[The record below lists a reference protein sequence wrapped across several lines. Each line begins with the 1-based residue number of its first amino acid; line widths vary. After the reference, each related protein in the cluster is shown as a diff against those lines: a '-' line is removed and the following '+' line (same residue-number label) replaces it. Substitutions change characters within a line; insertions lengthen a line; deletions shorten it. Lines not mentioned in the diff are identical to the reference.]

1 MLTYLFIAFVV
12 VVALVP
18 LTHFAPSKGQRR
30 IVHMREMAALS
41 GLFVEFR
48 SLPAALQ
55 RGAPTPRNLIY
66 YGKRLQPA
74 KGTAVASGQWLREA
88 QQWRSADRRSAV
100 PAALQD
106 LPADVFAAS
115 VDAQS
120 CGVYWVESAREE
132 DAREVISAVQRWAQD
147 LLA

>member
-1 MLTYLFIAFVV
+1 MLTYLLIAFVI

-30 IVHMREMAALS
+30 VARMRELAAVS

-48 SLPAALQ
+48 SVPEALQ
-55 RGAPTPRNLIY
+55 RIGQAPRDLIY
-66 YGKRLQPA
+66 YGKRLPA
-74 KGTAVASGQWLREA
+74 GKGEVVAAGQWVREA

-100 PAALQD
+100 PEELQS
-106 LPADVFAAS
+106 LPLAVFAAS

-120 CGVYWVESAREE
+120 CGIYWVESSREE
-132 DAREVISAVQRWAQD
+132 DAQEVVSAVQRWAD
-147 LLA
+147 SLLS